1 MPKWPAKNVIFISR
15 CFWDYYLHVFQKLF
29 ALEIAEKNNSNVTW
43 FDPPT
48 RNPLT
53 WLRERKRTI
62 NGITV
67 RRPFSLRNE
76 YERFRPIDCLLFRI
90 QLQTTLNKTPKPDL
104 WSIACSHPWLAEK
117 KLFAKAI
124 YWPGDYFCPA
134 REFLDY
140 ENYDLVMPWT
150 SEGIKNIP
158 SHYRG
163 ASLQSSTCA
172 GKDFM
177 DFDHSKPISSRFDYR
192 DNFKKTIV
200 YIGGLSVG
208 RIDFALFDKLAS
220 KLSDH
225 AILIGAKLDGHDETK
240 VAVEKLIT
248 HKNVFLFEDLE
259 YPELAEL
266 THAADACIIPYMT
279 SGFNAG
285 CCPNKLYEYAALGK
299 PIISSAIQTIQ
310 RYASI
315 VNVATDQKS
324 FIKFVRQATT
334 HSPSDQKKLQLRNLA
349 QEASPPA
356 MIKRIARTLS

>member
-1 MPKWPAKNVIFISR
+1 
-15 CFWDYYLHVFQKLF
+15 
-29 ALEIAEKNNSNVTW
+29 
-43 FDPPT
+43 
-48 RNPLT
+48 
-53 WLRERKRTI
+53 
-62 NGITV
+62 
-67 RRPFSLRNE
+67 
-76 YERFRPIDCLLFRI
+76 
-90 QLQTTLNKTPKPDL
+90 
-104 WSIACSHPWLAEK
+104 
-117 KLFAKAI
+117 
-124 YWPGDYFCPA
+124 
-134 REFLDY
+134 
-140 ENYDLVMPWT
+140 MPWT
-150 SEGIKNIP
+150 LEGMKNIP

-177 DFDHSKPISSRFDYR
+177 DFDHSKPISFRFDYR

-220 KLSDH
+220 NLSDH

-240 VAVEKLIT
+240 IAVEKLIT

-324 FIKFVRQATT
+324 FIKFVRQATA